1 MYRAEFYK
9 IMKTRGTK
17 RLILLTMI
25 ASAVVAL
32 LPHYHSFDE
41 IITGMGETAH
51 VFTLF
56 AAIMIATHENGKGTL
71 KNVVSSG
78 MKRSSIYY
86 AKLKIAIVAAIFFYL
101 IDAVITMI
109 IGLVFFG
116 YPISMGIPAILANVF
131 FHLLIVVLGAM
142 LYYAAASFIADPVW
156 SVMACLAYFLF
167 AAKALADVTKR
178 FGLPI
183 KLDSYVLGGIGSYD
197 IMQSGPMEAIGIM
210 VNVAIVLVIVLFV
223 PVLMSKR
230 DVR

>member
-9 IMKTRGTK
+9 IMKTKGTK

-25 ASAVVAL
+25 ASAIVAL

-41 IITGMGETAH
+41 IIRGMGETAH

-56 AAIMIATHENGKGTL
+56 AAIMIATHENGQGTL

-101 IDAVITMI
+101 IDAAITMA
-109 IGLVFFG
+109 IGLLFFG
-116 YPISMGIPAILANVF
+116 YPITMGIAAILANVF

-142 LYYAAASFIADPVW
+142 LYYAAASFIADPIW

-178 FGLPI
+178 FSLPI
-183 KLDSYVLGGIGSYD
+183 KLDSYVLGGISPYD
-197 IMQSGPMEAIGIM
+197 IMKAGPMEAVSIL
-210 VNVAIVLVIVLFV
+210 VNVAIVLIIVLFV
-223 PVLMSKR
+223 PVLMGKR
-230 DVR
+230 DLR

>member
-1 MYRAEFYK
+1 
-9 IMKTRGTK
+9 
-17 RLILLTMI
+17 
-25 ASAVVAL
+25 
-32 LPHYHSFDE
+32 
-41 IITGMGETAH
+41 
-51 VFTLF
+51 
-56 AAIMIATHENGKGTL
+56 
-71 KNVVSSG
+71 

-101 IDAVITMI
+101 IDAAITMI